1 MLHFADKHVLIE
13 GFQGVLHLSLA
24 HACLLVQALAEEL
37 LTTVRKTE
45 SSLKRLKKAQAQA
58 EDGAGAMSDSDKIA
72 LQLHLD
78 VAEFGQQITKFGLTP
93 SALPA
98 YVKLQEVVAVPSATA
113 AATAAAPA
121 AGQPSAGGA
130 AAGGPSQ

>member
-1 MLHFADKHVLIE
+1 MSLMVITST
-13 GFQGVLHLSLA
+13 HLPL
-24 HACLLVQALAEEL
+24 QALAEEL

-78 VAEFGQQITKFGLTP
+78 VVEFGQQITKFGLTP

-98 YVKLQEVVAVPSATA
+98 YVKLQEVVAVPSG
-113 AATAAAPA
+113 AAPGSA
-121 AGQPSAGGA
+121 NVAASTAGQSSAGGA
-130 AAGGPSQ
+130 AGTGVSQ